1 MSTTAKI
8 LVVDDIPRNIKLLAD
23 ILSVQGYDV
32 TTAASGLEALQQI
45 EQSKPDLVLLD
56 VVMPGMDGYEVC
68 RQVRHNPATA
78 ILPVVMVTAL
88 DPTTE
93 RIKGLEAG
101 ADDFLSKPVNQAELL
116 ARGALAGADQVP
128 VRHRRDA
135 KSRIGRMEQ

>member
-45 EQSKPDLVLLD
+45 EQSKPDPVLLD
-56 VVMPGMDGYEVC
+56 VMMPGMDGYEVC

-88 DPTTE
+88 DRT
-93 RIKGLEAG
+93 AG
-101 ADDFLSKPVNQAELL
+101 A
-116 ARGALAGADQVP
+116 GALAGADQVP
-128 VRHRRDA
+128 IRHRRGA